1 MTEPALTPTRL
12 WKNMTPAQRL
22 AAAKAFWL
30 DEQATDDQIQAV
42 GLIAQ
47 QRKFRA
53 KTVVEMD
60 VARKARQ
67 LSGIV
72 TLPEALAARV
82 LVVYHLA
89 EKRPMM
95 AAFLDAL
102 GLAHENGLI
111 QEDNVKPDVS
121 KFATAVSAI
130 RQSFPA
136 EDVTLYLNTLVCQD
150 PETWGAL
157 SETLDPQ

>member
-12 WKNMTPAQRL
+12 WKSMTPDQRL
-22 AAAKAFWL
+22 AAAQAFWL

-60 VARKARQ
+60 VERKARQ
-67 LSGIV
+67 LSGISN
-72 TLPEALAARV
+72 LPEALAARV

-95 AAFLDAL
+95 AAFLDGL

-121 KFATAVSAI
+121 KLASAVSAL
-130 RQSFPA
+130 RESFPA

-150 PETWGAL
+150 PETWGGLGEILGA
-157 SETLDPQ
+157 Q

>member
-12 WKNMTPAQRL
+12 WKSMTPAQRL
-22 AAAKAFWL
+22 AAAQAFWL

-60 VARKARQ
+60 VERKARQ
-67 LSGIV
+67 LSGINN
-72 TLPEALAARV
+72 LPETIAARV
-82 LVVYHLA
+82 LVLYHLA

-111 QEDNVKPDVS
+111 QEDNAKPDVS
-121 KFATAVSAI
+121 KLGSAVSAI
-130 RQSFPA
+130 RESFPA

-157 SETLDPQ
+157 TEILSAQ

>member
-157 SETLDPQ
+157 SETLDAQ

>member
-72 TLPEALAARV
+72 TLP
-82 LVVYHLA
+82 
-89 EKRPMM
+89 
-95 AAFLDAL
+95 
-102 GLAHENGLI
+102 
-111 QEDNVKPDVS
+111 
-121 KFATAVSAI
+121 
-130 RQSFPA
+130 
-136 EDVTLYLNTLVCQD
+136 
-150 PETWGAL
+150 
-157 SETLDPQ
+157 

>member
-1 MTEPALTPTRL
+1 MTESALTPTRL
-12 WKNMTPAQRL
+12 WKSMTPAQRL
-22 AAAKAFWL
+22 AAAQAFWL
-30 DEQATDDQIQAV
+30 DDQATDDQIQAV

-60 VARKARQ
+60 VERKARQ

-72 TLPEALAARV
+72 NLPEALAARV

-121 KFATAVSAI
+121 KLASAVSTL
-130 RQSFPA
+130 RESFPA

-157 SETLDPQ
+157 SEILNAQ

>member
-1 MTEPALTPTRL
+1 MATSIFLARLIGPFALALGLALVVHGAGFRVLANEFLASPALV
-12 WKNMTPAQRL
+12 
-22 AAAKAFWL
+22 F
-30 DEQATDDQIQAV
+30 
-42 GLIAQ
+42 
-47 QRKFRA
+47 
-53 KTVVEMD
+53 
-60 VARKARQ
+60 

-136 EDVTLYLNTLVCQD
+136 EDVTLYLNRLVCQD

-157 SETLDPQ
+157 SQTLDPQ